1 MAYALESMLRIRV
14 MREDRAG
21 KDLVAARHAREAAQT
36 ELDARKRKL
45 HAYAQTKEE
54 RRDRVFD
61 TIIGR
66 PVPRDE
72 IDRVRTAISQI
83 DEEGVLLTDGVRRAE
98 ADLETKE
105 QETDKAHGRFVA
117 AVKERA
123 KVSQHRE
130 IWMEEDRR
138 MQELRADAEMEE
150 FTGRKMTDDDSD
162 DLD

>member
-21 KDLVAARHAREAAQT
+21 KDLVAARHAREVAQA

-45 HAYAQTKEE
+45 AEYAETREE
-54 RRDRVFD
+54 RRDRVFE
-61 TIIGR
+61 TILRR
-66 PVPRDE
+66 PVSRDE
-72 IDRVRTAISQI
+72 IDRVRSAISQI
-83 DEEGVLLTDGVRRAE
+83 DEEGVLLTDGVHRAE
-98 ADLETKE
+98 ADLAAKE
-105 QETDKAHGRFVA
+105 QEADKAHGRFIV

-123 KVSQHRE
+123 KVSQHKE
-130 IWMEEDRR
+130 IWAEEDRR

-162 DLD
+162 DFD

>member
-21 KDLVAARHAREAAQT
+21 KDLVAARHAREMAQV
-36 ELDARKRKL
+36 ELEARKQKL
-45 HAYAQTKEE
+45 SDYAQTKDE
-54 RRDRVFD
+54 RRDRVFE
-61 TIIGR
+61 TILMR

-72 IDRVRTAISQI
+72 IDRVRSAISQI

-98 ADLETKE
+98 ADLEEKG
-105 QETDKAHGRFVA
+105 QEADKAHGRFIA

-123 KVSQHRE
+123 KVSQHKE
-130 IWMEEDRR
+130 IWAEEDRR

-162 DLD
+162 DFD

>member
-21 KDLVAARHAREAAQT
+21 KDLVTARHAREMAQT
-36 ELDARKRKL
+36 ELEARKRKL
-45 HAYAQTKEE
+45 VDYDQTKEE
-54 RRDRVFD
+54 RRDKVFE
-61 TIIGR
+61 TIMMR

-72 IDRVRTAISQI
+72 IDRVRSAISQI
-83 DEEGVLLTDGVRRAE
+83 DEEGVLLTDGVHRAE
-98 ADLETKE
+98 ADLEAKA
-105 QETDKAHGRFVA
+105 QEADKAHGRFIV

-123 KVSQHRE
+123 KVSQHKE
-130 IWMEEDRR
+130 IWAEEDRR

-162 DLD
+162 DFD

>member
-21 KDLVAARHAREAAQT
+21 KDLVAARHAREVALA

-45 HAYAQTKEE
+45 AAYDQTREE
-54 RRDRVFD
+54 RRDRVFE
-61 TIIGR
+61 TILLR
-66 PVPRDE
+66 PVSRDE
-72 IDRVRTAISQI
+72 IDRVRSAISQI
-83 DEEGVLLTDGVRRAE
+83 DEEGVLLTDGVHRAE
-98 ADLETKE
+98 ADVETKG
-105 QETDKAHGRFVA
+105 QEAEKAHGRFIA

-130 IWMEEDRR
+130 IWAEEERK
-138 MQELRADAEMEE
+138 MQEMRADAEMEE

-162 DLD
+162 DFD

>member
-21 KDLVAARHAREAAQT
+21 KDLVTARHAREMAQV
-36 ELDARKRKL
+36 ELEARKRKL
-45 HAYAQTKEE
+45 SDYAQTKEE
-54 RRDRVFD
+54 RRDKVFE
-61 TIIGR
+61 TILMR

-72 IDRVRTAISQI
+72 IDRVRSAISQI
-83 DEEGVLLTDGVRRAE
+83 DEEGVLLTDGVHRAE
-98 ADLETKE
+98 ADLEAKE
-105 QETDKAHGRFVA
+105 QEADKAHGRFIV

-123 KVSQHRE
+123 KVSQHKE
-130 IWMEEDRR
+130 IWAEEDRR

-162 DLD
+162 DFD

>member
-14 MREDRAG
+14 MCEDRAG

-45 HAYAQTKEE
+45 HAYAQTKEV

-162 DLD
+162 DFD

>member
-61 TIIGR
+61 KIIGR

-162 DLD
+162 DFD

>member
-45 HAYAQTKEE
+45 HAYAQTKEV

-162 DLD
+162 DFD

>member
-21 KDLVAARHAREAAQT
+21 KDLVAARHAREVAQT
-36 ELDARKRKL
+36 ELDARKQKL

-54 RRDRVFD
+54 RRDKVFD
-61 TIIGR
+61 TILGR

-72 IDRVRTAISQI
+72 IDRVRSAISQI
-83 DEEGVLLTDGVRRAE
+83 DEEGVLLTDGVHRAE
-98 ADLETKE
+98 ADLEAKG
-105 QETDKAHGRFVA
+105 QEADKAHGRFIA

-130 IWMEEDRR
+130 IWAEEERR

-162 DLD
+162 DFD

>member
-1 MAYALESMLRIRV
+1 ME
-14 MREDRAG
+14 RAEPSIPCV
-21 KDLVAARHAREAAQT
+21 DYWPPETLT
-36 ELDARKRKL
+36 SDKL

-162 DLD
+162 DFD

>member
-21 KDLVAARHAREAAQT
+21 KDLVTARHAREMAQT
-36 ELDARKRKL
+36 ELEARKRKL
-45 HAYAQTKEE
+45 VDYDQTKEE
-54 RRDRVFD
+54 RRDKVFE
-61 TIIGR
+61 TIMMR

-72 IDRVRTAISQI
+72 IDRVRSAISQI

-98 ADLETKE
+98 AELEAKE
-105 QETDKAHGRFVA
+105 QEADKAHGRFIA

-130 IWMEEDRR
+130 IWAEEERR

-162 DLD
+162 DFD

>member
-21 KDLVAARHAREAAQT
+21 KDLVAARHAREVAQA

-45 HAYAQTKEE
+45 AEYAETREE
-54 RRDRVFD
+54 RRDRVFE
-61 TIIGR
+61 TILRR
-66 PVPRDE
+66 PVSRDE
-72 IDRVRTAISQI
+72 IDRVRSAISQI

-98 ADLETKE
+98 ADLEAKG
-105 QETDKAHGRFVA
+105 QEAEKAHGRFIA

-130 IWMEEDRR
+130 IWAEEERR

-150 FTGRKMTDDDSD
+150 FTGRKRTDADSD
-162 DLD
+162 DFD

>member
-21 KDLVAARHAREAAQT
+21 KDLVAARHAREVAQV

-45 HAYAQTKEE
+45 DDYAQTKDE
-54 RRDRVFD
+54 RRDRVFE
-61 TIIGR
+61 TILMR

-72 IDRVRTAISQI
+72 IDLVRTAISQI

-105 QETDKAHGRFVA
+105 QEAEKAHGRFISA
-117 AVKERA
+117 LKERA
-123 KVSQHRE
+123 KVSQHKE

-138 MQELRADAEMEE
+138 IQELRADAEMEE

-162 DLD
+162 DFD

>member
-21 KDLVAARHAREAAQT
+21 KDLVAARHAREVAQA

-45 HAYAQTKEE
+45 AEYAETREE
-54 RRDRVFD
+54 RRDRVFE
-61 TIIGR
+61 TILRR
-66 PVPRDE
+66 PVSRDE
-72 IDRVRTAISQI
+72 IDRVRSAISQI
-83 DEEGVLLTDGVRRAE
+83 DEEGVLLTDGVHRAE
-98 ADLETKE
+98 ADLEARE
-105 QETDKAHGRFVA
+105 QEADKAHGRFIV

-123 KVSQHRE
+123 KVSQHKE
-130 IWMEEDRR
+130 IWAEEDRR

-162 DLD
+162 DFD

>member
-21 KDLVAARHAREAAQT
+21 KDLVAARHAREMAQV
-36 ELDARKRKL
+36 ELEARKQKL
-45 HAYAQTKEE
+45 SDYAQTKDE
-54 RRDRVFD
+54 RRDRVFE
-61 TIIGR
+61 TILMR

-72 IDRVRTAISQI
+72 IDRVRSAISQI

-98 ADLETKE
+98 ADLEAKG
-105 QETDKAHGRFVA
+105 QEADKAHGRFIA

-130 IWMEEDRR
+130 IWAEEERR

-150 FTGRKMTDDDSD
+150 FTGRRMTDDDSD
-162 DLD
+162 DFD

>member
-21 KDLVAARHAREAAQT
+21 KDLVAARHAREMAQV
-36 ELDARKRKL
+36 ELEARKQKL
-45 HAYAQTKEE
+45 SDYAQTKDE
-54 RRDRVFD
+54 RRDRVFE
-61 TIIGR
+61 TILMR

-72 IDRVRTAISQI
+72 IDRVRSAISQI

-98 ADLETKE
+98 ADLEAKG
-105 QETDKAHGRFVA
+105 QEAEKAHGRFIA

-130 IWMEEDRR
+130 IWAEEERR

-162 DLD
+162 DFD

>member
-21 KDLVAARHAREAAQT
+21 KDRVSARHAREVAQV
-36 ELDARKRKL
+36 ELDSRKRKL
-45 HAYAQTKEE
+45 DAYSQTKEE

-61 TIIGR
+61 TILGR

-83 DEEGVLLTDGVRRAE
+83 DEEGVLLTDGVTRAK
-98 ADLETKE
+98 ADLETRE
-105 QETDKAHGRFVA
+105 QEAEEAHGRFAA
-117 AVKERA
+117 AVEERA
-123 KVSQHRE
+123 TASQHRE
-130 IWMEEDRR
+130 IWAEEERR
-138 MQELRADAEMEE
+138 MQEMRADAEMEE

-162 DLD
+162 DFD

>member
-21 KDLVAARHAREAAQT
+21 KDLVAARHAREMAQV
-36 ELDARKRKL
+36 ELEARKQKL
-45 HAYAQTKEE
+45 SDYAQTKDE
-54 RRDRVFD
+54 RRDRVFE
-61 TIIGR
+61 TILMR

-72 IDRVRTAISQI
+72 IDCVRSAISQI

-98 ADLETKE
+98 ADLEAKG
-105 QETDKAHGRFVA
+105 QEAEKAHGRFIA

-130 IWMEEDRR
+130 IWAEEERR
-138 MQELRADAEMEE
+138 MQEMRADAEMEE

-162 DLD
+162 DFD

>member
-45 HAYAQTKEE
+45 HAYAQTKEV

-130 IWMEEDRR
+130 IWMVEDRR

-162 DLD
+162 DFD

>member
-21 KDLVAARHAREAAQT
+21 KDLVAARHAREVAQV
-36 ELDARKRKL
+36 ELDARRRKL
-45 HAYAQTKEE
+45 DAYAQTKEE
-54 RRDRVFD
+54 RRDKVFD

-72 IDRVRTAISQI
+72 IDRVRSAISQI
-83 DEEGVLLTDGVRRAE
+83 DEEGVLLTDGVHRAQ
-98 ADLETKE
+98 ADVEEKDQQAE
-105 QETDKAHGRFVA
+105 KAHGRFIA

-123 KVSQHRE
+123 KVSQHKE
-130 IWMEEDRR
+130 IWAEEDRR
-138 MQELRADAEMEE
+138 MQEMRADAEMEE

-162 DLD
+162 DFD

>member
-21 KDLVAARHAREAAQT
+21 KDLVAARHAREVAQV
-36 ELDARKRKL
+36 ELDARRRKL
-45 HAYAQTKEE
+45 DAYAQTKEE
-54 RRDRVFD
+54 RRDKVFD

-72 IDRVRTAISQI
+72 IDRVRSAISQI
-83 DEEGVLLTDGVRRAE
+83 DEEGVLLTDGVHRAK
-98 ADLETKE
+98 ADLETME
-105 QETDKAHGRFVA
+105 QEAEKAHGRFIS

-123 KVSQHRE
+123 KVSQHKE
-130 IWMEEDRR
+130 IWAEEDRR
-138 MQELRADAEMEE
+138 MQEMRADAEMEE

-162 DLD
+162 DFD

>member
-21 KDLVAARHAREAAQT
+21 KDLVTARHAREMAQV
-36 ELDARKRKL
+36 ELEARKRKL
-45 HAYAQTKEE
+45 SDYTQTREE
-54 RRDRVFD
+54 RRDKVFE
-61 TIIGR
+61 TILMR

-72 IDRVRTAISQI
+72 IDRVRSAISQI
-83 DEEGVLLTDGVRRAE
+83 DEEGVLLTDGVHRAE
-98 ADLETKE
+98 ADLEAKE
-105 QETDKAHGRFVA
+105 QEAEKAHGRFIV

-123 KVSQHRE
+123 KVSQHKE
-130 IWMEEDRR
+130 IWEEEDRR

-162 DLD
+162 DFD

>member
-21 KDLVAARHAREAAQT
+21 KDLVTARHAREVAQV

-45 HAYAQTKEE
+45 DAYAQTKEE
-54 RRDRVFD
+54 RRDKVFD
-61 TIIGR
+61 TIMGR

-83 DEEGVLLTDGVRRAE
+83 DEEGVLLTDGVHRAE

-105 QETDKAHGRFVA
+105 QETEKAHGRFIA

-162 DLD
+162 DFD

>member
-21 KDLVAARHAREAAQT
+21 KDLVAARHAREVAQV
-36 ELDARKRKL
+36 ELDTRKRKL
-45 HAYAQTKEE
+45 DAYSQTKEE

-61 TIIGR
+61 TILGR

-83 DEEGVLLTDGVRRAE
+83 DEEGVLLTDGVHRAE

-105 QETDKAHGRFVA
+105 QETEKAHGRFVA

-123 KVSQHRE
+123 KVSQHKE

-162 DLD
+162 DFD

>member
-1 MAYALESMLRIRV
+1 MAYALESIRRVRV

-21 KDLVAARHAREAAQT
+21 KDLVAARHAREVAQV

-45 HAYAQTKEE
+45 DDYAQTKDE
-54 RRDRVFD
+54 RRDRVFE
-61 TIIGR
+61 TILMR

-72 IDRVRTAISQI
+72 IDRVRSAISQI

-98 ADLETKE
+98 ADLEAKG
-105 QETDKAHGRFVA
+105 QEADKAHGRFIA

-130 IWMEEDRR
+130 IWAEEERR

-162 DLD
+162 DFD

>member
-21 KDLVAARHAREAAQT
+21 KELVAARHAREVAQA

-45 HAYAQTKEE
+45 AEYAETREE
-54 RRDRVFD
+54 RRDRVFE
-61 TIIGR
+61 TILRR
-66 PVPRDE
+66 PVSRDE

-162 DLD
+162 DFD

>member
-21 KDLVAARHAREAAQT
+21 KDLVAARHAREMAQV
-36 ELDARKRKL
+36 ELEARKQKL
-45 HAYAQTKEE
+45 SDYAQTKDE
-54 RRDRVFD
+54 RRDRVFE
-61 TIIGR
+61 TILMR

-72 IDRVRTAISQI
+72 IDRVRSAISQI

-98 ADLETKE
+98 AELEAKE
-105 QETDKAHGRFVA
+105 PEADKAHGRFIA

-130 IWMEEDRR
+130 IWAEEERR

-162 DLD
+162 DFD

>member
-21 KDLVAARHAREAAQT
+21 KDLVAARHAREVAQA
-36 ELDARKRKL
+36 ELDARKRQL
-45 HAYAQTKEE
+45 AEYAETREE
-54 RRDRVFD
+54 RRDRVFE
-61 TIIGR
+61 TILRR
-66 PVPRDE
+66 PVSRDE
-72 IDRVRTAISQI
+72 SDRVRSAISQI
-83 DEEGVLLTDGVRRAE
+83 DEEGVLLTDGVHRAE
-98 ADLETKE
+98 ADLATKE
-105 QETDKAHGRFVA
+105 QEADKAHGRFIV

-123 KVSQHRE
+123 KVSQHKE
-130 IWMEEDRR
+130 IWAEEDRR

>member
-1 MAYALESMLRIRV
+1 M
-14 MREDRAG
+14 
-21 KDLVAARHAREAAQT
+21 AQT

-45 HAYAQTKEE
+45 DAYAQTKEE

-61 TIIGR
+61 TIMGR

-72 IDRVRTAISQI
+72 IDLVRTAISQI
-83 DEEGVLLTDGVRRAE
+83 DEEGVLLTDGVHRAE

-105 QETDKAHGRFVA
+105 QETEKAHGRFVA

-123 KVSQHRE
+123 KVSQHKE

-162 DLD
+162 DFD

>member
-21 KDLVAARHAREAAQT
+21 KDLVAARHAREVAQV

-45 HAYAQTKEE
+45 DAYAQTKEE
-54 RRDRVFD
+54 RRDKVFD
-61 TIIGR
+61 TILGR

-72 IDRVRTAISQI
+72 IDRVRSAISQI
-83 DEEGVLLTDGVRRAE
+83 DEEGVLLTDGVHRAE
-98 ADLETKE
+98 ADLEAKG
-105 QETDKAHGRFVA
+105 QEADKAHGRFIA

-130 IWMEEDRR
+130 IWAEEERR
-138 MQELRADAEMEE
+138 MQEMRADAEMEE

-162 DLD
+162 DFD